1 MIFYFANY
9 QCFDFLGVAVKQHNI
24 PEFTD
29 ILQYLDYLKLDEPII
44 GEKLDITLKKKKKI
58 YLNLIVI

>member
-1 MIFYFANY
+1 MYSTLKIISVIFYFANY

-44 GEKLDITLKKKKKI
+44 GE
-58 YLNLIVI
+58 